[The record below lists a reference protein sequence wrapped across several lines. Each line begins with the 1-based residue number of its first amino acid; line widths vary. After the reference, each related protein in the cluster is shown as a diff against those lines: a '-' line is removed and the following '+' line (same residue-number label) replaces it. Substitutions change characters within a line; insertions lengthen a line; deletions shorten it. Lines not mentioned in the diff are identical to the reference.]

1 MPGVPNYTAADFFRF
16 DSIHKIR
23 HTRPCMELRHLRY
36 FVAVAEAENV
46 TRAAT
51 KLHVSQP
58 ALSRQIHD
66 LEDEIG
72 FPLLERSAKSVRLTE
87 AGRTFLTG
95 ARAVLQRAEEAV
107 AAARAKAGGM
117 SGEIQVGYAPS
128 LTVQILPQALRIFQ
142 AEFPGVRVMLHDLST
157 EEMLSQLHAGKLQL
171 ALMVQPT
178 KKTLRG
184 LRFEELARYP
194 LQVAVAP
201 THPLAARKVLRW
213 DELRDIPLVAAGRDH
228 ERSVAQMHV
237 NAPEGER
244 LRPVDIVD
252 NISTALGLAAQGLA
266 VTLAPAYVG
275 VLAEKLGLVMRR
287 VTQPEAIRQVCV
299 YRPTVRSMPP
309 AAEAF
314 AEFLVDWLRTWQA
327 TTSGR
332 AAPRK
337 RSR

>member
-1 MPGVPNYTAADFFRF
+1 
-16 DSIHKIR
+16 
-23 HTRPCMELRHLRY
+23 MELRHLRY
-36 FVAVAEAENV
+36 FVAVAEMENV

-72 FPLLERSAKSVRLTE
+72 FPLLERSAKSVRLTD
-87 AGRTFLTG
+87 AGRTFLIE

-142 AEFPGVRVMLHDLST
+142 AEFPGMRVMLHDLST
-157 EEMLSQLHAGKLQL
+157 EEMLSQLHTGTLQL

-201 THPLAARKVLRW
+201 THPLAKSRSISLEKVAKERLIGYTQKDYPEYH
-213 DELRDIPLVAAGRDH
+213 DEVAALFKKVG
-228 ERSVAQMHV
+228 SKPQ
-237 NAPEGER
+237 
-244 LRPVDIVD
+244 IVQEHD
-252 NISTALGLAAQGLA
+252 GVTSLIAA
-266 VTLAPAYVG
+266 V
-275 VLAEKLGLVMRR
+275 E
-287 VTQPEAIRQVCV
+287 
-299 YRPTVRSMPP
+299 
-309 AAEAF
+309 
-314 AEFLVDWLRTWQA
+314 
-327 TTSGR
+327 SGR
-332 AAPRK
+332 GVALVPSCIACMVGPRLKLISLSPAGPPIVVGAITKEGAVPVIIEKFIAAARPQLRK
-337 RSR
+337 P

>member
-1 MPGVPNYTAADFFRF
+1 
-16 DSIHKIR
+16 
-23 HTRPCMELRHLRY
+23 MELRHLRY
-36 FVAVAEAENV
+36 FVAVAEAENI

-66 LEDEIG
+66 LEDDIG

-87 AGRTFLTG
+87 AGRTFLTE
-95 ARAVLQRAEEAV
+95 ARAVLQRAGEAV
-107 AAARAKAGGM
+107 AAARARAGGR

-142 AEFPGVRVMLHDLST
+142 AEFSGIRVMLHDLST

-201 THPLAARKVLRW
+201 THPLARSRSISLEKVAKERLIGYTQKDYPEYH
-213 DELRDIPLVAAGRDH
+213 DEVAALFKKVGSKPQIVQEHDGVTSLIAAVESGRGVALVPSCIACMVGPRLKLIPLVPAGPPIVVGAIVKGSTIPVIVEKFIAAAR
-228 ERSVAQMHV
+228 
-237 NAPEGER
+237 PE
-244 LRPVDIVD
+244 
-252 NISTALGLAAQGLA
+252 SH
-266 VTLAPAYVG
+266 
-275 VLAEKLGLVMRR
+275 
-287 VTQPEAIRQVCV
+287 
-299 YRPTVRSMPP
+299 
-309 AAEAF
+309 
-314 AEFLVDWLRTWQA
+314 
-327 TTSGR
+327 
-332 AAPRK
+332 K
-337 RSR
+337 R

>member
-1 MPGVPNYTAADFFRF
+1 
-16 DSIHKIR
+16 
-23 HTRPCMELRHLRY
+23 MELRHLRY
-36 FVAVAEAENV
+36 FVAVAETENV

-72 FPLLERSAKSVRLTE
+72 FPLLVRSAKSVRLTE
-87 AGRTFLTG
+87 AGRTFLIE

-107 AAARAKAGGM
+107 VAARARAGGM
-117 SGEIQVGYAPS
+117 SGEIRVGYAPS

-157 EEMLSQLHAGKLQL
+157 EEMLAQLHAGTLQL

-201 THPLAARKVLRW
+201 THPLAKSRSISLEKVAKERLIGYSQKDYPEYH
-213 DELRDIPLVAAGRDH
+213 DEVAALFKKVGRKPQIVQEHDGVTSLIAAV
-228 ERSVAQMHV
+228 ESGRGVALVPSCIACMV
-237 NAPEGER
+237 GPR
-244 LRPVDIVD
+244 LKLIP
-252 NISTALGLAAQGLA
+252 
-266 VTLAPAYVG
+266 LAPAGPPIVVG
-275 VLAEKLGLVMRR
+275 AITKGGAIPVIVEKF
-287 VTQPEAIRQVCV
+287 I
-299 YRPTVRSMPP
+299 
-309 AAEAF
+309 AAAR
-314 AEFLVDWLRTWQA
+314 LQLRK
-327 TTSGR
+327 
-332 AAPRK
+332 P
-337 RSR
+337 